1 MIGLGRTARLL
12 TVSLGFCVAVAGAA
26 RAQVADWPVERPP
39 RPLPARDVKFPPYA
53 MRTLSNGLQVVA
65 VSHHEQ
71 PVVSLRLLIRAGGA
85 QDPEEKPG
93 VAALVASLLDQGT
106 ATRTAEQ
113 IQQAI
118 DSIGGAIG
126 SGSGTDLTFVNAV
139 VMKDSFDL
147 ALDLVSDVARN
158 ASFAPNEIDLQRKQT
173 LSGLTVS
180 YEDPEYLA
188 SVVFDRLVFGF
199 HPYGRPDA
207 GTPESIQSITREDLV
222 KFHKSWFGA
231 NNAVLAIVGDIGPDE
246 AFAGAERVFGSWGE
260 STSTAAKPVD
270 PPPPTRR
277 LVIIDRPGA
286 VQTEI
291 RAGHAALPR
300 RHPDYLAL
308 DLAIKILGG
317 EGGNRLHRV
326 LRSERGLTYGASADL
341 NALKNSGN
349 IVADT
354 DTRSESTAEALRL
367 LVDEMWRLQ
376 RQRVSERE
384 LADAQ
389 AYLTGSFPLTIE
401 TPSAIALQ
409 VLNAVFYG
417 LDLNELQTFRERVN
431 AITVD
436 DIQRVSREYLHPDR
450 LSIVLV
456 GDASLFE
463 KQLAGLGFDRVERIP
478 VSELDLTAADLRRKP
493 VVGGARAPEAQGANA
508 EPRGSSRALRTMD
521 RVSGASSREAGRIE
535 PMASSR
541 ARMRPVSLRQTSH
554 APAPATHEHGK
565 PSAHDLRHQD
575 VSALIERAV
584 RAKGGAAKLKEIQTI
599 EALSDMIAETPN
611 GRVTVPTTIRVR
623 YPAQFRMDSQ
633 MPAGLLVQVF
643 DRGRYWVQDRRG
655 VRELSEDAAE
665 SMRQNVVRDH
675 ISLLLALQDGRLR
688 AHRAEDVSVGGT
700 AMPALVVD
708 LTASGP
714 LTLVLDPATGLI
726 VRQRYGARG
735 TGGQIE
741 ESLEDYRSVDGL
753 QVAFSVTVRHPAA
766 APITRVLRS
775 FQYNVPLDAS
785 IFTRPS

>member
-1 MIGLGRTARLL
+1 MIGPGRTARLV
-12 TVSLGFCVAVAGAA
+12 TVSLAFCVAGAGAA

-53 MRTLSNGLQVVA
+53 MRTLGNGLQVVA

-113 IQQAI
+113 IQQTI

-158 ASFAPNEIDLQRKQT
+158 ASFAPNEIELQRKQT

-188 SVVFDRLVFGF
+188 GVVFDRLVFGF

-222 KFHKSWFGA
+222 KFHTSWFGA

-291 RAGHAALPR
+291 RAGHTALPR
-300 RHPDYLAL
+300 KHPDYLAL

-478 VSELDLTAADLRRKP
+478 VSELDLTGADLRRKP
-493 VVGGARAPEAQGANA
+493 AVGGARAPEAQGANA
-508 EPRGSSRALRTMD
+508 APRGSTRAFRTTA
-521 RVSGASSREAGRIE
+521 REPAATSREPRRIDWR
-535 PMASSR
+535 AASR
-541 ARMRPVSLRQTSH
+541 ARVRPASFRQATH
-554 APAPATHEHGK
+554 TPAPASHDH
-565 PSAHDLRHQD
+565 PSTSDVRHQD
-575 VSALIERAV
+575 VSTLIARAV
-584 RAKGGAAKLKEIQTI
+584 RAKGGAAKLKEIETI
-599 EALSDMIAETPN
+599 EALSDMTAETPG

-633 MPAGLLVQVF
+633 MPGGALVQVF
-643 DRGRYWVQDRRG
+643 DRGRYWVQDGRG

-700 AMPALVVD
+700 SMPTLVVD
-708 LTASGP
+708 LRASGP

-735 TGGQIE
+735 TGVEIE
-741 ESLEDYRSVDGL
+741 ESLADYRNVDGL

-766 APITRVLRS
+766 PPITRVLRS